1 MPCPMPWLAPVT
13 RATTPSSGR
22 STDVLLGR
30 RSVLGGVERS
40 VGDSAGARGVPVLGA
55 YGVEE
60 AELARTEGA
69 VAPLRHLDAAQT
81 LERGAE
87 RPAVEVVTCVGG
99 GADEEV
105 DEVAVAHGHAPR
117 DGVAVELLMVV
128 GLVHLAAVDGA

>member
-40 VGDSAGARGVPVLGA
+40 VGNGAGARGVPMLRA

-60 AELARTEGA
+60 AELARTERA
-69 VAPLRHLDAAQT
+69 VTPLSDLDAAQA
-81 LERGAE
+81 LQRGAE
-87 RPAVEVVTCVGG
+87 RPAVQVVPCLGG
-99 GADEEV
+99 GAHEEI
-105 DEVAVAHGHAPR
+105 
-117 DGVAVELLMVV
+117 
-128 GLVHLAAVDGA
+128 